1 MDKQQILSVLEKL
14 QVELADMQKVDSHK
28 QQQLLAITQNIQQL
42 MTQEEDLSSDQI
54 DPVKANVQELLL
66 QFETEHPI
74 LTSALNQV
82 ASGLANLGI

>member
-54 DPVKANVQELLL
+54 DPVKANIQELLL